1 MSRRASPPPFL
12 EPTGSKVPTQS
23 RRHRFPL
30 PAAVQGLPTWTR
42 AEFLQSEKLRSE
54 VIGLVLSAGADGELA
69 DGADSELGAGADSQ
83 WLEKNA
89 GPLAQLLAQLFA
101 HLEPLPSQLWITAVG
116 ETKLARN
123 SWLAGYRLLRHAH
136 RDWDRG
142 YAKLDRKQSAAVHP
156 QLWRR
161 PEWREMAHAMI
172 FEASKVT
179 PLKAHKRGV
188 VSRIARPS
196 ADGLITPKA
205 SAGSECLILKHFPP
219 HKKVD
224 PRNSLG
230 LSKAIFSLHASE
242 ALNRRGLRAAVG
254 YAAWSLPKQGS
265 WMLLEDLAGFEAL
278 QDVLLT
284 IQGTERAAVLAK
296 LARYARRMHLL
307 GVAYRDFK
315 PSNIL
320 LRYAAADDVEIAL
333 IDHDRNR
340 FRSDE
345 IRPWRARR
353 DLAALH
359 AGLPAQVRAS
369 ERLRALRIY
378 GGPWREHL
386 CDWGYRGDLW
396 DQQIPKLVA
405 EAIRRDRLWK
415 ARRLLAGN
423 SQTEG
428 VE

>member
-1 MSRRASPPPFL
+1 
-12 EPTGSKVPTQS
+12 
-23 RRHRFPL
+23 
-30 PAAVQGLPTWTR
+30 LPTWTR
-42 AEFLQSEKLRSE
+42 SEFLQSEKLRGE
-54 VIGLVLSAGADGELA
+54 VLKLALSATAHGD
-69 DGADSELGAGADSQ
+69 LGNGVDSQ
-83 WLEKNA
+83 RGEKNA
-89 GPLAQLLAQLFA
+89 DSMAQLFA
-101 HLEPLPSQLWITAVG
+101 YVEPLPSELWLSVVG
-116 ETKLARN
+116 EIKLARN
-123 SWLAGYRLLRHAH
+123 SWLAGYRLLRRAH

-142 YAKLDRKQSAAVHP
+142 YAKLDRKQSEAMHP

-161 PEWREMAHAMI
+161 PEWRDMAHAMM

-188 VSRIARPS
+188 VSRIAHPN
-196 ADGLITPKA
+196 ADASITSNA
-205 SAGSECLILKHFPP
+205 SAESACLILKHFPP

-242 ALNRRGLRAAVG
+242 ALNRRGLRAAIG
-254 YAAWSLPKQGS
+254 YAAWSQPKQGS

-278 QDVLLT
+278 QDVLVA
-284 IQGTERAAVLAK
+284 IQGKERAAVLAK
-296 LARYARRMHLL
+296 LAHFTRRMHLL

-340 FRSDE
+340 FRGDE
-345 IRPWRARR
+345 IRPGRARR

-369 ERLRALRIY
+369 ERMQALRIY

-386 CDWGYRGDLW
+386 CNWGYRGDLW
-396 DQQIPKLVA
+396 DQQMPKLVA

-415 ARRLLAGN
+415 ARRLLAG
-423 SQTEG
+423 SEQAR
-428 VE
+428 